1 MKSKYVI
8 VCIDSDVEVLNLLET
23 KISKIIDSNY
33 TVHTYTTAEEAL
45 TNCLLYISQ
54 GKEILMTISSF
65 ELSNM
70 NADEFILSLYRH
82 SPYTKNILF
91 DTNLTLECIKNIINN
106 GNIDRIIEK
115 NLKQYNLELMI
126 LDIIKTY
133 DNERRV
139 RDYQNIL
146 EDAVEKR
153 TKDLKETNV
162 KLHILAT
169 TDSLTGIKNRRS
181 FFDSSDPMIPYIK
194 REKQPLVILAIDI
207 DKFKTIN
214 DTHGHHTGD
223 VVLVEVTKTISHIL
237 RKSDIFGRIGGEEF
251 AILLPN
257 TSLDGA
263 KLVAEKM
270 RETIE
275 ALKLFSG
282 ENLPIPV
289 TISIGISDMN
299 YSDNCTEDILLRA
312 DEALYKAKG
321 NGRNQVVCG

>member
-8 VCIDSDVEVLNLLET
+8 VCIDSDVEVLNTLET

-33 TVHTYTTAEEAL
+33 TVRTYTTAEEAL

-54 GKEILMTISSF
+54 GKEILMTLCSF

-70 NADEFILSLYRH
+70 NADEFILSLYKH

-106 GNIDRIIEK
+106 GNINRIIEK

-207 DKFKTIN
+207 DKFKAIN

-223 VVLVEVTKTISHIL
+223 VVLVEITKSISHIL

-251 AILLPN
+251 AILLPS

-270 RETIE
+270 RDTIE
-275 ALKLFSG
+275 NLKLFSG
-282 ENLPIPV
+282 ENLPISV

-299 YSDNCTEDILLRA
+299 HNDNCTEDILLRA
-312 DEALYKAKG
+312 DEALYKAKN

>member
-8 VCIDSDVEVLNLLET
+8 VCIDSDIEVLNTLEI

-33 TVHTYTTAEEAL
+33 AVHTYTTAEEAL
-45 TNCLLYISQ
+45 VNCLLYVSQ

-70 NADEFILSLYRH
+70 NADEFILNLYKH
-82 SPYTKNILF
+82 SPYTKNVLF

-106 GNIDRIIEK
+106 GNINRIIEK

-207 DKFKTIN
+207 DKFKAIN

-223 VVLVEVTKTISHIL
+223 IVLVEVTKTISQIL

-263 KLVAEKM
+263 RLVAEKM
-270 RETIE
+270 RGAI
-275 ALKLFSG
+275 
-282 ENLPIPV
+282 ENLNLLSPEEIPIPV

-299 YSDNCTEDILLRA
+299 SGDNCTEDILLRA
-312 DEALYKAKG
+312 DEALYKAKN
-321 NGRNQVVCG
+321 NGRNQVICA